1 MRQCA
6 NTRWQRR
13 VGAADSAA
21 ALAPHVQRLESAV
34 RQLQRCAEAHERK
47 PWRTDG
53 SEYVGC
59 RARRFFE
66 LEKGAPMVVG
76 NGTITGWLPAEGGEE
91 ALWHMVH
98 EDDSDEE
105 DLDEL
110 EVGWALANAKE
121 ERVAPCA
128 DEAAYLAK
136 LAKAAAKK
144 AKQEGV
150 VDMDEEDEDEDEHEG
165 GGALREISPRL
176 WLSAEGRERWRTVSP
191 PQP

>member
-1 MRQCA
+1 
-6 NTRWQRR
+6 
-13 VGAADSAA
+13 
-21 ALAPHVQRLESAV
+21 
-34 RQLQRCAEAHERK
+34 
-47 PWRTDG
+47 
-53 SEYVGC
+53 
-59 RARRFFE
+59 
-66 LEKGAPMVVG
+66 MVVG

-136 LAKAAAKK
+136 LAKAAARK
-144 AKQEGV
+144 AKQAGDIARHRGDIGEV
-150 VDMDEEDEDEDEHEG
+150 
-165 GGALREISPRL
+165 
-176 WLSAEGRERWRTVSP
+176 
-191 PQP
+191 